1 LTPNQSTGD
10 HPQHHTHIHIHLDYQ
25 NCQSSHLVP
34 SIFRR
39 HPINQ
44 LQSQYKVATC
54 VILR

>member
-1 LTPNQSTGD
+1 
-10 HPQHHTHIHIHLDYQ
+10 QHHTHIHLDYQ